1 MTEPP
6 ARLPH
11 PRRHWTP
18 GTCWRCEAR
27 EVPVL
32 WLGPVQ
38 TSSGTGSFT
47 ACDPCVR
54 RLETYVRHELALR
67 DTAPAF

>member
-1 MTEPP
+1 M
-6 ARLPH
+6 
-11 PRRHWTP
+11 
-18 GTCWRCEAR
+18 
-27 EVPVL
+27 L

-54 RLETYVRHELALR
+54 RLETYVRRELALR

>member
-6 ARLPH
+6 VRVPH

-18 GTCWRCEAR
+18 GTCWSCEAR

-54 RLETYVRHELALR
+54 RLETYVRRELALR